1 MRSLSKPN
9 RTDNLTVGLIP
20 ARWESTRFPGKPLA
34 LINDVPMI
42 RRVYDQAT
50 KCEELDSI
58 VVLTDDER
66 INDYCSKNE
75 MRCVM
80 IVDDVRSGTDRCAKA
95 LELLDGNIFVN
106 IQGDEPLINPDA
118 IDKLIRHH
126 TGGVTNAYVNVEDEY
141 KLHDRNVVKVT
152 TGTKLHNGAL
162 YYSRLPIPYN
172 QKEKSVFKQQLGL
185 YVFDRDMLE
194 MFPLLPVGENE
205 KSESVEMF
213 RYIENGFKVRM
224 ILVDDEGLS
233 VDTPKDLQR
242 VEEYIKN
249 V

>member
-1 MRSLSKPN
+1 MRNLSRPN
-9 RTDNLTVGLIP
+9 RTDNHTVGLIP

-42 RRVYDQAT
+42 RRVYEQAA
-50 KCEELDSI
+50 KCQELDSI

-118 IDKLIRHH
+118 IDKLICHH
-126 TGGVTNAYVNVEDEY
+126 TGGVSNAYVNVKDDY

-152 TGTKLHNGAL
+152 TGTNLHNGA
-162 YYSRLPIPYN
+162 
-172 QKEKSVFKQQLGL
+172 
-185 YVFDRDMLE
+185 
-194 MFPLLPVGENE
+194 
-205 KSESVEMF
+205 
-213 RYIENGFKVRM
+213 
-224 ILVDDEGLS
+224 
-233 VDTPKDLQR
+233 
-242 VEEYIKN
+242 
-249 V
+249 